1 MLEALSLDFV
11 QRALLA
17 GLLVS
22 IAAGIVGALV
32 NVNRMV
38 FAVGGIAHAAYG
50 GVGLGYFLAFSP
62 VLGAVGFGMV
72 AAAAVAFVQ
81 VRLRERRETVIGA
94 LWAMG
99 MSAGIL
105 LTDLTPGYKADL
117 MSYLFGSLMTVSK
130 EDLTFMVTVDVV
142 TLAFTLLLYRRI
154 AAVSFDPVFA
164 RVRNIPVG
172 AIIALLYLLCAAAV
186 TAMMR
191 LTGLVLV
198 MALMTLP
205 AATAGLFARRLPM
218 LMLLSG
224 ALSFVFVCSGLV
236 LSYVFNLTAGAS
248 AVLAAALFYLLAR
261 AAVFWRDRGPVQ
273 VAP

>member
-22 IAAGIVGALV
+22 VAAGIIGALV

-50 GVGLGYFLAFSP
+50 GVGLGYFFGFSP
-62 VLGAVGFGMV
+62 VIGAVGFGMG
-72 AAAAVAFVQ
+72 AGAAVALVQ
-81 VRLRERRETVIGA
+81 IRLHERRETVIGA

-99 MSAGIL
+99 MSTGIL

-117 MSYLFGSLMTVSK
+117 MSYLFGSLMTVSRD
-130 EDLTFMVTVDVV
+130 DLLFMIGVDTVTVF
-142 TLAFTLLLYRRI
+142 FTVLFYQRI

-172 AIIALLYLLCAAAV
+172 LIVALLYLFCAAAV

-198 MALMTLP
+198 MALLTLP
-205 AATAGLFARRLPM
+205 AATAGLFARRLPA

-224 ALSFVFVCSGLV
+224 GLSFVFVSSGLL
-236 LSYVFNLTAGAS
+236 LSYAFNLTAGAS

-261 AAVFWRDRGPVQ
+261 VVVFWKSRPQSEAGS
-273 VAP
+273 